1 MNFKYFILF
10 MFIITI
16 AKVNSQNVAIL
27 TFSMPSSYDVYQ
39 DGDNTFVITVK
50 NEGFVAAHNV
60 TILLSGVP
68 EDSYSIS
75 PSNVE
80 VLEVGQSNYFSI
92 TIDPKKI
99 NPDVYTLSVNIKS
112 DETSELVKMT
122 LNVKETTREIGE
134 IIEKHEEATP
144 ALEATKNTL
153 ISIMILSGIILI
165 ITGVRFFFRSRHLEK
180 DKKVKEQIE
189 YEG

>member
-1 MNFKYFILF
+1 
-10 MFIITI
+10 
-16 AKVNSQNVAIL
+16 
-27 TFSMPSSYDVYQ
+27 
-39 DGDNTFVITVK
+39 
-50 NEGFVAAHNV
+50 
-60 TILLSGVP
+60 LSGVP